1 MRTYSETLENHKEEL
16 EAQNVELVVQGTELT
31 NINVKLEDINLQ
43 MRDILDNVGQG
54 FIRFEDDLM
63 IHSEYSK
70 ECTEIFKYC
79 VANKK
84 FSTLL
89 YPEDEQQAEFVDDL
103 LGKILE
109 PGGVNEDLYLPL
121 LPEEIGI
128 GERIIELNYKISQ
141 GLKNRKSNDRY
152 FNGYYRKTRS

>member
-1 MRTYSETLENHKEEL
+1 MLP
-16 EAQNVELVVQGTELT
+16 
-31 NINVKLEDINLQ
+31 I
-43 MRDILDNVGQG
+43 
-54 FIRFEDDLM
+54 
-63 IHSEYSK
+63 
-70 ECTEIFKYC
+70 
-79 VANKK
+79 KK

-141 GLKNRKSNDRY
+141 GLKNRKSMIVILTDITEKRDLEERMDEERQILKMVVKAMVNRKLFMEVTEAFEHFIFEGQQNDWK
-152 FNGYYRKTRS
+152 FNEKYR

>member
-1 MRTYSETLENHKEEL
+1 MSIISSGALTKSLADLQRKMKNLSEGELEKALHSELDIKRPFSEIKDLANSTNSIIEQMRTYSETLENHKEEL

-70 ECTEIFKYC
+70 ECTEIF
-79 VANKK
+79 
-84 FSTLL
+84 
-89 YPEDEQQAEFVDDL
+89 
-103 LGKILE
+103 
-109 PGGVNEDLYLPL
+109 
-121 LPEEIGI
+121 
-128 GERIIELNYKISQ
+128 
-141 GLKNRKSNDRY
+141 
-152 FNGYYRKTRS
+152 